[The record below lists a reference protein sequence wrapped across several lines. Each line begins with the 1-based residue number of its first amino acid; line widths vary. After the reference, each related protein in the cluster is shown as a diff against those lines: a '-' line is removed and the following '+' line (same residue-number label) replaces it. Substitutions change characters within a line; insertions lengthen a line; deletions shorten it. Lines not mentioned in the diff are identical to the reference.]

1 MSFFYPFAD
10 GGVEPLRHQQAQGKI
25 VQHPLHGALPS
36 QLLALDLQQLTDKG
50 ELTLIEPQFGTEPFT
65 NGQLLTG
72 NVALSFLQRGELVAQ
87 LLQAGILLPL
97 LLLERVSLLLQLRQL
112 ALQCFGLLLG
122 GGQVADKALGRQGI
136 RQIQRF
142 GQAAV
147 TQIVLPRRV
156 ALLAQ
161 AVHLPLQLLQA
172 ATAIFQDLLLQG
184 GNLLLLFTE
193 PAIQALALQH
203 QLVQALAAALQ
214 SFLIQCDGMLGHEAI
229 GQLPA
234 LLNVLLLLFGLQ
246 HLFPQSADGFQ
257 QLHFLAGGDH
267 RIMQPLEIVIVAL
280 QLLDQ
285 PLDIGLGQ
293 HVLTHEVGDRAHG
306 FHGDG
311 LVEEI
316 QRLAIATQSQCL
328 AEGLLVRAEA
338 VELLA
343 FRLLF

>member
-1 MSFFYPFAD
+1 M
-10 GGVEPLRHQQAQGKI
+10 
-25 VQHPLHGALPS
+25 
-36 QLLALDLQQLTDKG
+36 
-50 ELTLIEPQFGTEPFT
+50 
-65 NGQLLTG
+65 
-72 NVALSFLQRGELVAQ
+72 
-87 LLQAGILLPL
+87 LQAGLLLPL
-97 LLLERVSLLLQLRQL
+97 LLLEGVSFLLLLGQL
-112 ALQCFGLLLG
+112 ALQCFGPLLG

-136 RQIQRF
+136 RQGQGF

-147 TQIVLPRRV
+147 ALIVLTRRV
-156 ALLAQ
+156 ALLTQ
-161 AVHLPLQLLQA
+161 ATHLPLQLLQA

-193 PAIQALALQH
+193 PTIQALALQL

-214 SFLIQCDGMLGHEAI
+214 SFLIQGDGMLGHEAI
-229 GQLPA
+229 GQLPT
-234 LLNVLLLLFGLQ
+234 LMDMLLLLFGLQ
-246 HLFPQSADGFQ
+246 HLFPQSADGLQ
-257 QLHFLAGGDH
+257 QLDLLAGGDH

-306 FHGDG
+306 LHGDG

-328 AEGLLVRAEA
+328 AEGLLVGWEG

-343 FRLLF
+343 FPLLFQPFLEPGYLVAKAGEVAGDGQGLFGHQKQSFDPLLGGWQPAHLGQGYALLQG